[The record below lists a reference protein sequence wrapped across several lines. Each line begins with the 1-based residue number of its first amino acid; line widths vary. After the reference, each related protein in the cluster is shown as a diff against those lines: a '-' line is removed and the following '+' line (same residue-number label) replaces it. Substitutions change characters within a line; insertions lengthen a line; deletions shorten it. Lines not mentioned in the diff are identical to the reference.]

1 MDKTCHKK
9 NQNSLSGFEIALYFS
24 QKKQETDGTTL
35 YLSLLLN
42 DPKQTWERKK
52 ESKLSFTLN
61 IKVQYSPHQL
71 QYWLS
76 SSHSDSLSVQC
87 QN

>member
-35 YLSLLLN
+35 YLSLLLKWSQAN
-42 DPKQTWERKK
+42 MGKK
-52 ESKLSFTLN
+52 EREQALFHFK
-61 IKVQYSPHQL
+61 Y
-71 QYWLS
+71 
-76 SSHSDSLSVQC
+76 
-87 QN
+87 